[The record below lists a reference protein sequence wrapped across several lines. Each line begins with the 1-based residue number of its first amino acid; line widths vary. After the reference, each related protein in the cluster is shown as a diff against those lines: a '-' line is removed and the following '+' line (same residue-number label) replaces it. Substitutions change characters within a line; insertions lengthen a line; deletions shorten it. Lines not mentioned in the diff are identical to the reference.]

1 VDFDVD
7 AFGVALDLLLS
18 AFPGGDNDFRLVVT
32 GFEAF
37 RQFDINIIFKRVIVL
52 DEDRLIEG
60 ELLVAE

>member
-18 AFPGGDNDFRLVVT
+18 AFPG
-32 GFEAF
+32 
-37 RQFDINIIFKRVIVL
+37 FKRVIVL